1 MSTAIQQ
8 APQRKLSFSQVI
20 SGGAYQKLI
29 NNTIRDPAKAE
40 RFVTAIISAVAVNP
54 TLQECTP
61 ETIVSGALLGESLGL
76 SPSPQ
81 LGQYY
86 LIPRDNKKR
95 GVKEASFQLGY
106 RGYVQLA
113 LRSGQYRFLNVMPV
127 KKDVFGGWDELTE
140 TLTLKPI
147 TDELV
152 HEQSPVVGYVASFE
166 YLNGFRKTIYWSKQ
180 KMLLHADRYSQ
191 AFSMNPSTIR
201 VRGEIR
207 TKVSYADY
215 EAGNYPKED
224 EWMYSSTWYTDFNAM
239 AEKTMIRQL
248 ISKWGI
254 MSTEMQKAF
263 ESDSVLETPDYFEA
277 APIEEDIVIEPSEP
291 IVLQKNPADVETTEN
306 QKSKAGGTKKKPTTD
321 EQQVS
326 PDTEVSDSGDGD
338 GDDGTIDFGS
348 L

>member
-1 MSTAIQQ
+1 MSTAMQQ

-20 SGGAYQKLI
+20 SGNAYQKLI

-54 TLQECTP
+54 ALQECTP
-61 ETIVSGALLGESLGL
+61 ETIISGALLGESLGL

-95 GVKEASFQLGY
+95 GVKEAGFQLGY

-140 TLTLKPI
+140 TLTLKPVV
-147 TDELV
+147 DELV

-191 AFSMNPSTIR
+191 AFSINSTTIR

-215 EAGNYPKED
+215 EAGNYPKDD
-224 EWMYSSTWYTDFNAM
+224 EWMYSSTWYTDFDAM

-263 ESDSVLETPDYFEA
+263 ESDSTLETPDYFEA
-277 APIEEDIVIEPSEP
+277 APVEDAVIEPSEP
-291 IVLQKNPADVETTEN
+291 VVLLENPVGGDMEITGN
-306 QKSKAGGTKKKPTTD
+306 QKSQKSTAKKKSATD
-321 EQQVS
+321 EQQAS
-326 PDTEVSDSGDGD
+326 SATEESDTDE
-338 GDDGTIDFGS
+338 DDGTIDFAS